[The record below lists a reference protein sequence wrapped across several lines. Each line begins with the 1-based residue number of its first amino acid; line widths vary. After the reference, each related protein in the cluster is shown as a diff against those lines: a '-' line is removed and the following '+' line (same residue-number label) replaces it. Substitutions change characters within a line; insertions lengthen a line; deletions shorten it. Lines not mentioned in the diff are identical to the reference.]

1 MPFVG
6 DIIVDMAT
14 SLCMENCFP
23 EGARR
28 GIVMEEAVVFD
39 CWPCQRMAPQ
49 PVHVDCKT
57 IFALPRIPVCQPCET
72 AVLQAYLILAQ
83 GCLMWVGGRREP
95 LTFARN

>member
-23 EGARR
+23 GGARR
-28 GIVMEEAVVFD
+28 GIAMEEVVVFD

-49 PVHVDCKT
+49 PVHVECKM

-72 AVLQAYLILAQ
+72 AVLQAYLIPAQ
-83 GCLMWVGGRREP
+83 DCLTLMGGE
-95 LTFARN
+95 NH